1 METQPKTPE
10 KRGKIKDLSIIKTI
24 KTQPKTLEKRGDI
37 DLQISSPKIQIED
50 LSEEK
55 QFLRKKT
62 IQKSTRP
69 IHQTKNQKLSLVINL
84 LQKIYKDKNEETDQL
99 QIKILLQIIKKNIK
113 KINQSESYR
122 KKLNLV
128 KTPTSRSLC
137 FKNRLQ
143 TLKQIW

>member
-1 METQPKTPE
+1 MSFLEVL
-10 KRGKIKDLSIIKTI
+10 IKDLS
-24 KTQPKTLEKRGDI
+24 
-37 DLQISSPKIQIED
+37 
-50 LSEEK
+50 EEE
-55 QFLRKKT
+55 QFLRKKV
-62 IQKSTRP
+62 IQKSTKP
-69 IHQTKNQKLSLVINL
+69 VHQTKNQKLSLVINL

-128 KTPTSRSLC
+128 KTPTYRSLC

-143 TLKQIW
+143 TLKQI